1 MSANVFFQ
9 YVVQVALT
17 AGKFIPDIGWLFEIG
32 KALVQKHKDI
42 KQDQRLAELEAAMQ
56 ATPQQVRE
64 IVQLEIARLK
74 QAGKQ
79 VSPALEKEVTERLT
93 VMPALI
99 RQRLNQAT
107 RQAKRQG
114 TTLIQAL
121 PIGDQ
126 ASEDSKLTFY
136 NQLFPSRSLH
146 FQIGDNVPHRTPVWQ
161 LKELLGIGSVGE
173 VWKATSELG
182 DSVAV
187 KFCLDE
193 AAAKLLKNE
202 VKTLQE
208 LRRQLPKHP
217 QIVQLREIQLEQMP
231 YWLAFE
237 YVEGGTLENLMQTKT
252 FSWQQSVDLIM
263 PLIQAMAKVHEV
275 GIIHRDLKPANILI
289 TDENTLKI
297 TDFGIGKILFKS
309 TTIQTQTA
317 GIWGFTEMYACEE
330 QRRGEIAHPSDDVY
344 ALAMILA
351 HLITNKSRKLALDEI
366 EDLSI
371 PPALQKLLQNCLF
384 KSRAKRPAN
393 AKEMLEILELVQKF
407 NTTWEVV
414 YQKLANYP
422 TYVRDFLSGLK
433 SSQSTADPPFINE
446 EHHLQQ
452 LRNQTAEL
460 ERQRELEKQR
470 RENQIK
476 TREEQQRLQAQID
489 EEQAKQY
496 FLKHGELS
504 PKNPLDWSRLLVW
517 ILWSPDK
524 LKRYREVFDQESEKY
539 VGSWLAS
546 SLILLPLFLTVFA
559 LALALVPLSPKAWT
573 TQSYF
578 IASGI
583 VAIAWFLMGIFE
595 HINDENAFGVAG
607 VVSVAVA
614 FGVAGVVSVAVAF
627 GVAGGG
633 VAFGVAFGVA
643 GVVVFG
649 VAGGVASVVAS
660 VVASWVAF
668 GVVAVVAFGV
678 VLIVASVVVGGGVAG
693 GVVLIVAS
701 VVVAIVA
708 SSIEENFKK
717 SFETGKPSYFNR
729 VILILLIASYAFLIW
744 FFYLKG
750 WQYFN

>member
-42 KQDQRLAELEAAMQ
+42 KQDQRLAELESAMQ

-107 RQAKRQG
+107 RQAKHQG

-309 TTIQTQTA
+309 TTTQTQTA
-317 GIWGFTEMYACEE
+317 GIWGFTEIYACEE

-452 LRNQTAEL
+452 LKERTVELQRQKVLKDQQKALEEQQKALAEQL
-460 ERQRELEKQR
+460 RKEKEQAEAKIREQREAEQAKTREEKAAFEAKIREQR
-470 RENQIK
+470 EAEQAK

-496 FLKHGELS
+496 LLQRGELS
-504 PKNPLDWSRLLVW
+504 AKNPLDWGLLLIW
-517 ILWSPDK
+517 ILWSPAY
-524 LKRYREVFDQESEKY
+524 LKIHRQMFGQESEKY
-539 VGSWLAS
+539 VENWLVS
-546 SLILLPLFLTVFA
+546 TLIWLPLFLAAFSFA
-559 LALALVPLSPKAWT
+559 LES
-573 TQSYF
+573 
-578 IASGI
+578 IRI
-583 VAIAWFLMGIFE
+583 V
-595 HINDENAFGVAG
+595 
-607 VVSVAVA
+607 
-614 FGVAGVVSVAVAF
+614 
-627 GVAGGG
+627 
-633 VAFGVAFGVA
+633 
-643 GVVVFG
+643 
-649 VAGGVASVVAS
+649 
-660 VVASWVAF
+660 
-668 GVVAVVAFGV
+668 
-678 VLIVASVVVGGGVAG
+678 
-693 GVVLIVAS
+693 
-701 VVVAIVA
+701 
-708 SSIEENFKK
+708 K
-717 SFETGKPSYFNR
+717 
-729 VILILLIASYAFLIW
+729 ILIII
-744 FFYLKG
+744 
-750 WQYFN
+750 